1 MVTTIKRSITLD
13 ADVDRELAKR
23 FPPGERSR
31 FLNDAARQAL
41 ARVRLAE
48 LLDRFDQEDGPIP
61 DDIRAEVAALPLPE
75 ATIRRCWAAW

>member
-1 MVTTIKRSITLD
+1 MVTTVKRSITLD

-23 FPPGERSR
+23 YAPGERSR

-48 LLDRFDQEDGPIP
+48 MLVRFEQMDGPIP
-61 DDIRAEVAALPLPE
+61 DDIRAEVAALPFPE
-75 ATIRRCWAAW
+75 